1 MINKF
6 LSFIVSLII
15 LLSIVLFF
23 VFYLEEN
30 ETDFELL
37 QREGD
42 DPMPTGLHPK
52 VAKKRDQLVARAEE
66 KGIEV
71 VITEG
76 FRTIK
81 EQEEIY
87 ERGRSEKGNIVTY
100 AEGGESY
107 HNYGLAIDFA
117 LRNKNEKVIWDTEYD
132 GNGNGKSDWMEVVE
146 IAKDLGFDW
155 GGDWRRFKDYPHFQ
169 MDMGYSIRELKN
181 GFRPEIPKGSDQ
193 TPKGE

>member
-6 LSFIVSLII
+6 LSMIGSLII
-15 LLSIVLFF
+15 LLAIVLFF
-23 VFYLEEN
+23 FFYLEQDDVEF
-30 ETDFELL
+30 DFPK
-37 QREGD
+37 REGD
-42 DPMPTGLHPK
+42 DPMPTKLHPT
-52 VAKKRDQLVARAEE
+52 VAEKRDQLVARAEE

-76 FRTIK
+76 FRTIE

-87 ERGRSEKGNIVTY
+87 ERGRSEEGNIVTY

-132 GNGNGKSDWMEVVE
+132 GNGNGKSDWMEVVA
-146 IAKDLGFDW
+146 IAKELGFDW

-169 MDMGYSIRELKN
+169 MDMGYRIRELKN
-181 GFRPEIPKGSDQ
+181 GFRPEVPKDSHQ
-193 TPKGE
+193 SPEGE

>member
-1 MINKF
+1 MIG
-6 LSFIVSLII
+6 SLII
-15 LLSIVLFF
+15 FLAIVLFF
-23 VFYLEEN
+23 VFYLEQDEV
-30 ETDFELL
+30 EFDFPK
-37 QREGD
+37 REGD
-42 DPMPTGLHPK
+42 DPMPTKLHPT
-52 VAKKRDQLVARAEE
+52 VAEKRDQLVARAEE

-76 FRTIK
+76 FRTIE
-81 EQEEIY
+81 EQEAIY
-87 ERGRSEKGNIVTY
+87 ERGRSEEGNIVTY

-132 GNGNGKSDWMEVVE
+132 GNGNGKSDWMEVVA

-181 GFRPEIPKGSDQ
+181 GFRPEVPQDADQSPKN
-193 TPKGE
+193 E

>member
-1 MINKF
+1 MIG
-6 LSFIVSLII
+6 SLII
-15 LLSIVLFF
+15 LLAIVLFF
-23 VFYLEEN
+23 VFYLEQDDVEF
-30 ETDFELL
+30 DFPKG
-37 QREGD
+37 EGD
-42 DPMPTGLHPK
+42 APMPTKLHPT
-52 VAKKRDQLVARAEE
+52 VAEKRDQLVARAEE

-76 FRTIK
+76 FRTIE

-87 ERGRSEKGNIVTY
+87 ERGRSEEGNIVTY

-117 LRNKNEKVIWDTEYD
+117 LRNKNEKLIWDTEYD
-132 GNGNGKSDWMEVVE
+132 GNGNGKSDWMEVVA
-146 IAKDLGFDW
+146 IAKELGFDW

-181 GFRPEIPKGSDQ
+181 GFRPEVPKDSTQ
-193 TPKGE
+193 SPEGE

>member
-1 MINKF
+1 MIKKF
-6 LSFIVSLII
+6 LSMIGSLII
-15 LLSIVLFF
+15 FLAIVLFF
-23 VFYLEEN
+23 VFYLEQDEV
-30 ETDFELL
+30 EFDFPK
-37 QREGD
+37 REGD
-42 DPMPTGLHPK
+42 DPMPTKLHPT
-52 VAKKRDQLVARAEE
+52 VAEKRDQLVARAEE

-76 FRTIK
+76 FRTIE
-81 EQEEIY
+81 EQEAIY
-87 ERGRSEKGNIVTY
+87 ERGRSEEGNIVTY

-132 GNGNGKSDWMEVVE
+132 GNGNGKSDWMEVVA

-181 GFRPEIPKGSDQ
+181 GFRPEVPQDADQSPKN
-193 TPKGE
+193 E